1 MTRLTYFTSYHG
13 DFVPHLIILDVCLS
27 LVQGK
32 VEMSLEIVTE
42 EEQEER
48 PAGLGRDEPNMN
60 PHLEEPK

>member
-1 MTRLTYFTSYHG
+1 M
-13 DFVPHLIILDVCLS
+13 LDVPLS